1 MEGVL
6 PRPPDYQHHRL
17 WFVALIAS
25 FAVISCGSSTFT
37 IVGTSNGVNTYL
49 VVSGNA
55 DDVAKLKDS
64 YTSGGG
70 GGGQI
75 LDGDHHSGELI
86 CEHDSAK
93 NGHHLH
99 FALYGSSISTE
110 LCQQVFAE
118 FP

>member
-1 MEGVL
+1 L
-6 PRPPDYQHHRL
+6 
-17 WFVALIAS
+17 VALIALLL
-25 FAVISCGSSTFT
+25 VSCGSSSFT
-37 IVGTSNGVNTYL
+37 VVGTTNGVTTYL
-49 VVSGNA
+49 VISGNA

-64 YTSGGG
+64 YTPGPGGKV
-70 GGGQI
+70 

-99 FALYGSSISTE
+99 FALYGGGFSTE
-110 LCQQVFAE
+110 QCQQIFAG

>member
-1 MEGVL
+1 MEGVP
-6 PRPPDYQHHRL
+6 PRPRSYQHQRL
-17 WFVALIAS
+17 WFVALLVS
-25 FAVISCGSSTFT
+25 FALVSCGDSAFT
-37 IVGTSNGVNTYL
+37 VVGTSNGVKTYL

-70 GGGQI
+70 RGQI
-75 LDGDHHSGELI
+75 LDGDQHSGDLI
-86 CEHDSAK
+86 CEHDTAK

-99 FALYGSSISTE
+99 FALYGGTMSVQQ
-110 LCQQVFAE
+110 CQQIFGS

>member
-1 MEGVL
+1 MASLVL
-6 PRPPDYQHHRL
+6 
-17 WFVALIAS
+17 V
-25 FAVISCGSSTFT
+25 SCGSSTFT
-37 IVGTSNGVNTYL
+37 IVGTNNSVKTYL

-55 DDVAKLKDS
+55 DDVAQLKDI

-70 GGGQI
+70 SGQI
-75 LDGDHHSGELI
+75 LDGDQHSGGLI

-93 NGHHLH
+93 NGHRLH

-110 LCQQVFAE
+110 QCRQIFAG